1 MGTVSQKLTYTA
13 KAIDD
18 IQKALEEKGFD
29 MSGVEL
35 MRYGDFIRKITGQGG
50 GGESSEPTAPSFI
63 NKIESA
69 SFILCTT
76 KKVNNVSMINVLY
89 SKLPCTTKKVNIKY
103 LYNSKLPCITKKVNN
118 VSITKKVN
126 IKYLSSKL
134 LNVTRQVNNVSTV
147 NVLYNK
153 LPCTTK
159 KVNGINGSSASDNL
173 ENTIKLER
181 TLNRCFINYK
191 GNNTTLNI
199 KVLTRKPEQVNNNT
213 ILNAKVSFYNQ
224 KQIKQIEMEDTN

>member
-18 IQKALEEKGFD
+18 IQKALEEKGFN

-50 GGESSEPTAPSFI
+50 GGGSSEPTAPSFI

-76 KKVNNVSMINVLY
+76 KKVN
-89 SKLPCTTKKVNIKY
+89 
-103 LYNSKLPCITKKVNN
+103 
-118 VSITKKVN
+118 
-126 IKYLSSKL
+126 IKYLSTKL
-134 LNVTRQVNNVSTV
+134 LNVTRQVNNVSMI

-159 KVNGINGSSASDNL
+159 KVNGINGSSASGNL

-191 GNNTTLNI
+191 GNNTTSNI

-213 ILNAKVSFYNQ
+213 ILNVKVSFYNQ
-224 KQIKQIEMEDTN
+224 KQIKQIEMEDEN